1 MGRGLVGARLWR
13 LLRQL
18 RHVFV
23 DGTRGTDVRAPFARR
38 RPRLR
43 PRRGTGG
50 VWVAFEADGGIGKK
64 GGEGGAEAELVWSAK
79 ESSAATAVQQ
89 RFICEN
95 IHPITTHGSLCT
107 TV

>member
-1 MGRGLVGARLWR
+1 MVRGLVGVRLWR

-23 DGTRGTDVRAPFARR
+23 DGTRGTDVHAPFARR
-38 RPRLR
+38 RPQFR
-43 PRRGTGG
+43 PRRGAWGRMGTG
-50 VWVAFEADGGIGKK
+50 EQ
-64 GGEGGAEAELVWSAK
+64 GGEAVGEGELVWSAK